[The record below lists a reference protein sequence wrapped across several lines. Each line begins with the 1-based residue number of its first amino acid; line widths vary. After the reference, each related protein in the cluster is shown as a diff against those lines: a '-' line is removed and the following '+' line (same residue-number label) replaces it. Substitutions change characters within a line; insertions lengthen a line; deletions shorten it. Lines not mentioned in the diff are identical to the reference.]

1 MGLRGFFCHC
11 WHVVMLLSY
20 SSFWLLLYRVEVIFE
35 CIMNTVPGTHK
46 AVLEVAVMQGGLG
59 TRSGG

>member
-11 WHVVMLLSY
+11 WHFVMLLSY
-20 SSFWLLLYRVEVIFE
+20 SSFWLPLSRVEVIFI

-46 AVLEVAVMQGGLG
+46 AVLEVAVIQGGLWM
-59 TRSGG
+59 RSEG